1 MASRALRFPLVIVL
15 ALMQATACASVPE
28 EIEARTL
35 EIPYL
40 TTRAFKLKDDGDVK
54 YSTDVAETT
63 AGSCAVLLDDD
74 TEDVSVRVKHY
85 GVRPVDEIISRFD
98 DRADEGLLVYIH
110 GYNVGVERGCRDA
123 AQVAY
128 RTGFEGRLLLFSWPA
143 SRTVVTY
150 RKDEKRMI
158 ESMPAI
164 VSALGVLSER
174 FGAGRINVIAHS
186 MGSRAIVSSI
196 ESAPTGSDPLNNLI
210 LIAPDIDRDV
220 FEEALPELQ
229 QRVSAISV
237 LVADSDRLLMLSQTI
252 NLGERLGQ
260 AVDFDKEGVE
270 IIDVTGLDDLGMG
283 NHVYHLSNER
293 VGDILRMIL
302 NRAPPAEASKQ
313 SGS

>member
-1 MASRALRFPLVIVL
+1 
-15 ALMQATACASVPE
+15 MQATACASVPD
-28 EIEARTL
+28 EIEARTVD
-35 EIPYL
+35 IPYL
-40 TTRAFKLKDDGDVK
+40 TTRAYKLKDDGDVK

-63 AGSCAVLLDDD
+63 AGSCAVLLDD
-74 TEDVSVRVKHY
+74 TEDLAVRVKHY
-85 GVRPVDEIISRFD
+85 GVRPVEEVISRFD

-186 MGSRAIVSSI
+186 MGSRAIVASI
-196 ESAPTGSDPLNNLI
+196 ESAAVGSDPLNNLI

-220 FEEALPELQ
+220 FKEALPELQ
-229 QRVSAISV
+229 QRVRAISV

-252 NLGERLGQ
+252 NWGERLGQ
-260 AVDFDKEGVE
+260 AVDFKEEGVE
-270 IIDVTGLDDLGMG
+270 IIDVTGMDDLGMG

-302 NRAPPAEASKQ
+302 NRAPPAEA
-313 SGS
+313 GS